1 MGPSAAAFFDLDNTL
16 LRGTALI
23 HLGRGLYNRGL
34 LPARTMIRAAWLE
47 AYFRATGAEHDDH
60 TAEARETGLSLV
72 AGKTVAEFV
81 EICADIFAE
90 SIVPRFCASVS
101 AVAADHLEAGQPV
114 WLVTASPVEVA
125 ELCAEHLGL
134 TGGLGTIAERVDG
147 RYTGQLVDGLL
158 HGPAKAVAIQNL
170 AATHGYRLDTSYAYS
185 DSANDLPMLE
195 LVGHPHAVNPD
206 VRLRRHAER
215 MGWPVLDFRDG
226 RRRRTVTRGLAAGA
240 GLSRAAR
247 ALVRRT
253 DSAHTPATCSD
264 C

>member
-1 MGPSAAAFFDLDNTL
+1 MEASAAAAFFDLDNTL

-23 HLGRGLYNRGL
+23 HLGRGLFHRGM
-34 LPARTMIRAAWLE
+34 LPARTMVRAAWLE

-72 AGKTVAEFV
+72 AGKTVDEFS
-81 EICADIFAE
+81 EICAEIFAE
-90 SIVPRFCASVS
+90 SIVPRFCSSVS
-101 AVAADHLEAGQPV
+101 AVAAEHLAAGQPV

-134 TGGLGTIAERVDG
+134 TGGLGTVAERVDG
-147 RYTGQLVDGLL
+147 KYTGRLVDGLM

-170 AATHGYRLDTSYAYS
+170 AATHGYRLADSYAYS

-206 VRLRRHAER
+206 SRLRRHAER
-215 MGWPVLDFRDG
+215 MDWPVLDFRDG
-226 RRRRTVTRGLAAGA
+226 RRRRRVTRGLAAGV
-240 GLSRAAR
+240 GLGLAAR

-253 DSAHTPATCSD
+253 DASRAEAT
-264 C
+264 